1 MTVSRVGRVIP
12 GVDASALAA
21 ASRRSRFVLLAAG
34 AAALVLAALLVLIPR
49 TATGVPAALRGGD
62 GMMIVIDVSSSTLGF
77 SDTIGRSL
85 RVLARDP
92 GQRAGLVLASE
103 SAYMAL
109 PPDAPSSALRGWDR
123 MMAYVNRQNQK
134 LAARAKLDRTP
145 IPNPAPGDYP
155 WVGIFTGGTRLSAG
169 LARATAALQE
179 HGSSGGQIVLI
190 SDLRDPPE
198 DLPKVAAE
206 IARMKEL
213 GIRLRIVTVG
223 DASRDP
229 AYFSDFGGAKFIQS
243 AADAVYATDRV
254 SVPPPGGP
262 VALLVALGLGLAGA
276 LALVEPRLPL
286 RWRADRSDGR

>member
-1 MTVSRVGRVIP
+1 M
-12 GVDASALAA
+12 
-21 ASRRSRFVLLAAG
+21 
-34 AAALVLAALLVLIPR
+34 
-49 TATGVPAALRGGD
+49 
-62 GMMIVIDVSSSTLGF
+62 
-77 SDTIGRSL
+77 
-85 RVLARDP
+85 
-92 GQRAGLVLASE
+92 
-103 SAYMAL
+103 
-109 PPDAPSSALRGWDR
+109 
-123 MMAYVNRQNQK
+123 
-134 LAARAKLDRTP
+134 
-145 IPNPAPGDYP
+145 
-155 WVGIFTGGTRLSAG
+155 
-169 LARATAALQE
+169 ALQE
-179 HGSSGGQIVLI
+179 HGRSGGQIVLI

-254 SVPPPGGP
+254 SVPAPGGP